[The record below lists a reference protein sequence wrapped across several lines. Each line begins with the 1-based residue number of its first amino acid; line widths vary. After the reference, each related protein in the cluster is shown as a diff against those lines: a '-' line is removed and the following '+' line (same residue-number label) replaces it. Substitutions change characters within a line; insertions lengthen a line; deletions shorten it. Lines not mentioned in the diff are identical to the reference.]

1 MLNIP
6 TNIGKKRAPS
16 DKINQVIGL
25 FKKGE
30 LQVALSQGQQLIEEY
45 PDTASIHNVLGVCLS
60 HEGQTEQSLYHFK
73 EALKLDP
80 SNPMMYNNLGNI
92 LLIFNSTKKLK
103 SSSHMQLR

>member
-6 TNIGKKRAPS
+6 TNIRNKRAPS

-45 PDTASIHNVLGVCLS
+45 PDTASIHNVLGICLS

-73 EALKLDP
+73 DCLLYTSP
-80 SNPMMYNNLGNI
+80 SP
-92 LLIFNSTKKLK
+92 
-103 SSSHMQLR
+103 RD